1 MVGVLEYQ
9 RFSDVKVLH
18 VQKRQI
24 NKMAIFQTVGDQ
36 TEIYNYG
43 AAQHMGAAQTN
54 KRSRL
59 LRRVAYCD
67 RCAVD
72 RGG

>member
-1 MVGVLEYQ
+1 
-9 RFSDVKVLH
+9 
-18 VQKRQI
+18 
-24 NKMAIFQTVGDQ
+24 MANFLTVGDQ

>member
-1 MVGVLEYQ
+1 MAH
-9 RFSDVKVLH
+9 FPTDALH
-18 VQKRQI
+18 
-24 NKMAIFQTVGDQ
+24 VGDQ

-43 AAQHMGAAQTN
+43 AVQHMGAAQTN

-59 LRRVAYCD
+59 LGRVAYCD